1 MKHNAIE
8 TITGGAVIAIAAL
21 FLSFSAQKADVK
33 SANGYLISAAFT
45 DVGGLSIGD
54 NVQISGV
61 KVGTIQDIELD
72 TKRFLA
78 LVHMNVDSHIKLSE
92 DTSAVISSASLLGGR
107 YLALQPG
114 GMDDY
119 LLEGDVIETTQA
131 PQNLEQLLGKFIF
144 NMQKDEK

>member
-8 TITGGAVIAIAAL
+8 TITGGAVIVIAAL

-61 KVGTIQDIELD
+61 KVGTIQGIELD
-72 TKRFLA
+72 TQRFLA

>member
-92 DTSAVISSASLLGGR
+92 DTSAIISSASLLGGR

-144 NMQKDEK
+144 NMQKDDK

>member
-1 MKHNAIE
+1 
-8 TITGGAVIAIAAL
+8 
-21 FLSFSAQKADVK
+21 
-33 SANGYLISAAFT
+33 
-45 DVGGLSIGD
+45 
-54 NVQISGV
+54 
-61 KVGTIQDIELD
+61 LD
-72 TKRFLA
+72 TERFLA